1 MDYNVD
7 MINGWLDELLDGA
20 IQETQSKISNE
31 HIWELGYEGE
41 GGEPNPHTQNI
52 VNLQR
57 YKELLQ
63 AIKKDAR
70 I

>member
-1 MDYNVD
+1 MDYD
-7 MINGWLDELLDGA
+7 IDLINGWLDELLDGA
-20 IQETQSKISNE
+20 VQETQAKISNE
-31 HIWELGYEGE
+31 HIWELGYEGD
-41 GGEPNPHTQNI
+41 EPNPHTQNI

-63 AIKKDAR
+63 AIKSDAR

>member
-1 MDYNVD
+1 MRYDVD
-7 MINGWLDELLDGA
+7 MINGWLDNLLDGA
-20 IQETQSKISNE
+20 IKETQTEISNE
-31 HIWELGYEGE
+31 HIWELGYDGK
-41 GGEPNPHTQNI
+41 GPNPHTQNI

>member
-1 MDYNVD
+1 M
-7 MINGWLDELLDGA
+7 DELLDGA
-20 IQETQSKISNE
+20 IQETQADISNE
-31 HIWELGYEGE
+31 HIWELRYEGE
-41 GGEPNPHTQNI
+41 EPNPHTQNI

-63 AIKKDAR
+63 TIKSEAR